1 MAPSAYAKSRGY
13 DPSMGHNWKVKGK
26 LIMVGDLVDVA
37 ETDRTLGKRRHPG
50 EYSGVGSKRKDGSS
64 RRKASGPT
72 KGNVRPSDLP
82 TIPITPLP
90 PPDPTDITKLDLN
103 NPDTLKALSYIEVRT
118 LRELYAAKQAKL
130 AFDQAVGQLA
140 DVTKVIALA
149 SASASA
155 AARILER
162 MPDRL
167 AARIAAVTDER
178 ACREMIRQEV
188 AIVCAE
194 IARATAELP
203 KQLVP

>member
-1 MAPSAYAKSRGY
+1 
-13 DPSMGHNWKVKGK
+13 MGLNWKKKGK
-26 LIMVGDLVDVA
+26 LVMVGDLVDVS
-37 ETDRTLGKRRHPG
+37 ETDRTLGKRRDPTLG
-50 EYSGVGSKRKDGSS
+50 NSYKKKSDKD
-64 RRKASGPT
+64 RRGNKT
-72 KGNVRPSDLP
+72 KGNVKLDQDSLP
-82 TIPITPLP
+82 LVPFTPLP

-130 AFDQAVGQLA
+130 AFDQAVGKLA

-167 AARIAAVTDER
+167 AARIAAITDER

-203 KQLVP
+203 KQLIP

>member
-1 MAPSAYAKSRGY
+1 
-13 DPSMGHNWKVKGK
+13 
-26 LIMVGDLVDVA
+26 MVGDLVDVA
-37 ETDRTLGKRRHPG
+37 ETDRSLGKHRERGVTDAVGTRKKKVG
-50 EYSGVGSKRKDGSS
+50 EKRG
-64 RRKASGPT
+64 RPI
-72 KGNVRPSDLP
+72 KGNVRIDRESIPV
-82 TIPITPLP
+82 IPITPLP

-130 AFDQAVGQLA
+130 AFDQAVGKLA

-167 AARIAAVTDER
+167 AARIAAITDER

-203 KQLVP
+203 KQLIP